1 LRDKKLNVIFLTPD
15 DNLHLTY
22 FFYNFFKK
30 FNRDII
36 SIKGVVIQKTLG
48 KNKKSDLFF
57 PVLQLYGIFG
67 FSKILIQ
74 LFYKKLLS
82 IFCLSDN
89 INFLTLNCIFK
100 RNNIDVLNF
109 DNINSDEALDF
120 LKNLDLD
127 LIISVSSSQKLK
139 EKILK
144 LPKFGCINIHN
155 AKLPKNRGMMPV
167 FWAIYNCNTE
177 PVSAI
182 TIHKMNEYYDDGT
195 ILLQEDFDINPDK
208 SMEYYIKKTKLR
220 GAELL
225 IELLVKYISGEPE
238 TIPNDKQNATTKK
251 FPDKYQIKEFKKRGF
266 KVR

>member
-1 LRDKKLNVIFLTPD
+1 MRDKKLNIIFLTPD

-22 FFYNFFKK
+22 FFYNFFEKY
-30 FNRDII
+30 NPNII

-48 KNKKSDLFF
+48 KNKKSDLLF

-67 FSKILIQ
+67 FLKILIL
-74 LFYKKLLS
+74 LFSKKLLS
-82 IFCLSDN
+82 FFCITDN
-89 INFLTLNCIFK
+89 INFVNLDCIFK
-100 RNNIDVLNF
+100 KNNINVLNF
-109 DNINSDEALDF
+109 DNINSVKAINF
-120 LKNLDLD
+120 LKNLELD
-127 LIISVSSSQKLK
+127 LIISVSSSRKLK
-139 EKILK
+139 EEILN

-167 FWAIYNCNTE
+167 FWSIFNCYTE

-182 TIHKMNEYYDDGT
+182 TIHKMNELFDDGD
-195 ILLQEDFDINPDK
+195 ILLQEDFEINPDK

-225 IELLVKYISGEPE
+225 IELLNKYVSGEPE
-238 TIPNDKQNATTKK
+238 TLPNDKKHATFNR